1 MLFVFD
7 VLNRKLLITLTKYD
21 KIRQNTAKGAFMLIE
36 DNSIIITDLKDFD
49 IRHILDCG
57 QIFRYEKLSDGEY
70 RVYSKDKTCI
80 VTQSKDKAVIKSD
93 NPDYFVNYF
102 DLQRDYGE
110 IKQKLKGK
118 PFMDEAMEY
127 GHGIRILNQDK
138 WEMLI
143 SFIISANN
151 HIPRIKGII
160 SRLCANLGKFL
171 GDYYAFPT
179 PDAMASMDEDF
190 YKAIGAG
197 YRAKYLA
204 VTSRQVADG
213 FDLDAIDDMD
223 GNTANKK
230 LCTLMGVGSKVADCI
245 LLFGYHKQDV
255 FPVDTW
261 IKKVYKDVVGD
272 NVDNSNIIRRK
283 LIDIYGDYSGYAQQ
297 YLFFNKREN

>member
-1 MLFVFD
+1 
-7 VLNRKLLITLTKYD
+7 
-21 KIRQNTAKGAFMLIE
+21 MLIQK
-36 DNSIIITDLKDFD
+36 NSIIITELEDFD

-57 QIFRYEKLSDGEY
+57 QIFRYEKLSEGEY
-70 RVYSKDKTCI
+70 GVYSKDKTCL
-80 VTQSKDKAVIKSD
+80 VRQSQDNAVIESD
-93 NPDYFVNYF
+93 DPEYFVNYF
-102 DLQRDYGE
+102 DLGRDYGE

-118 PFMDEAMEY
+118 PFMDEAMQY

-160 SRLCANLGKFL
+160 SRLCASLGKNM

-179 PDAMASMDEDF
+179 PEAMASKDEEF
-190 YKAIGAG
+190 YKALGAG

-213 FDLDAIDDMD
+213 FDLDAICDMD

-272 NVDNSNIIRRK
+272 AIDNNNVIRRK
-283 LIDIYGDYSGYAQQ
+283 LIDIYGEYSGYAQQ

>member
-1 MLFVFD
+1 
-7 VLNRKLLITLTKYD
+7 
-21 KIRQNTAKGAFMLIE
+21 MLIQG
-36 DNSIIITDLKDFD
+36 NSIIITELEDFD

-57 QIFRYEKLSDGEY
+57 QIFRYEKLDEGQY
-70 RVYSKDKTCI
+70 RVYSMDKTCL
-80 VTQSKDKAVIKSD
+80 VTQSEDKAVIESD
-93 NPDYFVNYF
+93 TPDYFVDYF
-102 DLQRDYGE
+102 DLKRDYGA
-110 IKQKLKGK
+110 IKEKLKGK
-118 PFMDEAMEY
+118 PFMIDAIEY

-160 SRLCANLGKFL
+160 SRLCANLGKRM
-171 GDYYAFPT
+171 GDYYSFPT
-179 PDAMASMDEDF
+179 PEAMASKDEDF

-204 VTSRQVADG
+204 TTARQVLDG
-213 FDLDAIDDMD
+213 FDLDAIDSMD
-223 GNTANKK
+223 GNAANKK
-230 LCTLMGVGSKVADCI
+230 LCSLMGVGSKVADCI

-272 NVDNSNIIRRK
+272 DVDNNNIIRRK
-283 LIDIYGDYSGYAQQ
+283 LIDIYGEYSGYAQQ